1 MTKKC
6 KICSKCCKCDEKYE
20 NLKYISKNFCQN
32 SHTLV
37 DEIEKIGKIVRYCIK
52 ILEENHK
59 FAPKNESSWIL

>member
-1 MTKKC
+1 MKNLK
-6 KICSKCCKCDEKYE
+6 

-37 DEIEKIGKIVRYCIK
+37 DEIEKMGKIVRYCIK